1 MPGRSKLENT
11 HFWLLGKHCR
21 TQSLCSLHTFLY
33 VCIFTF
39 FTLYSNA
46 RRSKLENTHF
56 WFLGEH
62 CWTQSWCSILFI
74 FLCILFSTSYFK
86 LYIFIFLYFVLL
98 YIKFQKNNLEDT
110 CLTSWKTLLDTNFRF
125 NFFNVIFLK
134 PLYFISY
141 IFRII
146 SS

>member
-1 MPGRSKLENT
+1 MQDTK
-11 HFWLLGKHCR
+11 
-21 TQSLCSLHTFLY
+21 SLFFTYFFICLY
-33 VCIFTF
+33 FYIFTF